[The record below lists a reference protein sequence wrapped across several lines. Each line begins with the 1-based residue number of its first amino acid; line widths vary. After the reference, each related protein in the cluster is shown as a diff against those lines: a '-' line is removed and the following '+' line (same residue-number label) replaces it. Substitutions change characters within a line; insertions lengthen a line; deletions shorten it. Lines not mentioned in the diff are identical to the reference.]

1 MPPLLRRL
9 FWALNK
15 FFMVPMFRLGLGPLL
30 GSPLTGYI
38 MVLKTVGR
46 KSGKTRYAPV
56 NYAIRNGAVYFVSGG
71 RRSSDWYRNVKAHP
85 QVEAILPAG
94 PIAGYVEE
102 ESDPDERRI
111 VIRQVLQNAGFAG
124 FFEGYNPFTISDAA
138 LAARSA
144 DLPLLRVRPV
154 GLGSGASDP
163 GGWVWVWS
171 LGITL
176 AGMRL
181 LLWHRRH

>member
-1 MPPLLRRL
+1 
-9 FWALNK
+9 
-15 FFMVPMFRLGLGPLL
+15 V
-30 GSPLTGYI
+30 
-38 MVLKTVGR
+38 
-46 KSGKTRYAPV
+46 
-56 NYAIRNGAVYFVSGG
+56 
-71 RRSSDWYRNVKAHP
+71 
-85 QVEAILPAG
+85 
-94 PIAGYVEE
+94 
-102 ESDPDERRI
+102 SDPDERRI